1 MHITFRTRDLF
12 LTKLKSDKTD
22 SAAGERFLEQVSDA
36 RLCDVYRYWD
46 GLRCQRFAP
55 AYAEI
60 DPLDIPRLLSCL
72 LITEVEPVRRGRRY
86 RYRLCGTEVEE
97 HFGSAMRGRYIDT
110 LMKGSYLAY
119 IVDLYDR
126 VVDGRSPIYSVS
138 TYGQRALNTK
148 RLMLPLSSDG
158 HSVDMVL
165 AGQVFYR
172 SSGLPQTVLAVQ
184 SDFEPHFEQASGE

>member
-1 MHITFRTRDLF
+1 VTSFQPDPTLSGA
-12 LTKLKSDKTD
+12 L
-22 SAAGERFLEQVSDA
+22 AADRFLEQIDDP
-36 RLCDVYRYWD
+36 RLREAYRYWD
-46 GLRCQRFAP
+46 GLRGSRFAP
-55 AYAEI
+55 AYAEV
-60 DPLDIPRLLSCL
+60 DPLDIPKLLSCL
-72 LITEVEPVRRGRRY
+72 LVTEVESTPRGRRY

-126 VVDGRSPIYSVS
+126 VVDGCSPIYSVS

-158 HSVDMVL
+158 RSVDMIL

-184 SDFEPHFEQASGE
+184 SDFEPHFERASGD